1 MSYSELLHKAAIRPF
16 LLEMRIGLEKESQRV
31 DLAGNLAQSDHPKTL
46 GSRTFHPYIQTD
58 FAETQ
63 VELITPVTNSPK
75 EALRKLAMIHDVIYR
90 SMDPEEMLWPL
101 SMPPALPDDEEQIMI
116 AKLKT
121 KEDVLYRRYLAKV
134 YGKRKQMVSGIHVN
148 IELGQKFME
157 TLHQLENS
165 PMSLDA
171 FRTQVYL
178 HLAQQYLHYRYVYTY
193 LFGASP
199 LPEKNYCLSD
209 APHDYVR
216 SIRNSKAGYQNKEA
230 LQVSFESFNQY
241 RQDLKQLV
249 QQGKLIEEKEFYSA

>member
-1 MSYSELLHKAAIRPF
+1 MSYSELLHNTAIRPF

-31 DLAGNLAQSDHPKTL
+31 DLTGNLAQSDHPKTL

-101 SMPPALPDDEEQIMI
+101 SMPPALPDEEDQIMI

-148 IELGQKFME
+148 I
-157 TLHQLENS
+157 
-165 PMSLDA
+165 
-171 FRTQVYL
+171 
-178 HLAQQYLHYRYVYTY
+178 
-193 LFGASP
+193 
-199 LPEKNYCLSD
+199 
-209 APHDYVR
+209 
-216 SIRNSKAGYQNKEA
+216 
-230 LQVSFESFNQY
+230 
-241 RQDLKQLV
+241 
-249 QQGKLIEEKEFYSA
+249 